1 MSPESPGWSVAGQ
14 LCAHLAVLSL
24 MAVGGGV
31 VMVAPEVQRF
41 VVDSHG
47 WITAEQFSAAYAIAQ
62 AAPGPNMLYVTLVG
76 WQVAG
81 WGGALAS
88 TLAIVAPPALLTL
101 ALMHASTRR
110 TPGRFARAVGKGLAP
125 LSVGLLFATGWILLR
140 GVATDWRAGAVTV
153 LAAGVVLR
161 TKINPV
167 WVIAAGG
174 AAGVAGIV

>member
-14 LCAHLAVLSL
+14 LCGHLAILSL
-24 MAVGGGV
+24 MAIGGGV

-62 AAPGPNMLYVTLVG
+62 ASPGPNMLYVTLVG

-81 WGGALAS
+81 WAGALAS
-88 TLAIVAPPALLTL
+88 TVAIVAPPTLLTL
-101 ALMHASTRR
+101 GLMHASSRR
-110 TPGRFARAVGKGLAP
+110 TPGRFARAIDKGLAP

-140 GVATDWRAGAVTV
+140 GAATDWRAVAVTL

-167 WVIAAGG
+167 WVIAAGA